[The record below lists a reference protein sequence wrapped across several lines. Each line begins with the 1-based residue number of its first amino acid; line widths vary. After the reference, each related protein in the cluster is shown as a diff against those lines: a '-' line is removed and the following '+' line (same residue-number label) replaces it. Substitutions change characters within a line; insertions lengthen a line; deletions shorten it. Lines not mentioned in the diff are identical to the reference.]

1 MDRIYVAGFDVF
13 YPDWKE
19 KRYFVYQELCSKYGF
34 EMQAQKAAADEGK
47 TLGERIFLKNIHY
60 LDNCEY
66 VVANLNTFRGM
77 EPDSGTCFEIGYAYA
92 LGKKIY
98 GYLDDGRTML
108 EKVGDRTDANGFTVE
123 DFDLPVNLML
133 GCSMTVVTGDLE
145 HCLRVIRD
153 REGHLAK
160 VRDQV
165 VHQGNPRE
173 REEAERRN

>member
-19 KRYFVYQELCSKYGF
+19 KRYFEYRELCQKYGF

-60 LDNCEY
+60 IDSCDY
-66 VVANLNTFRGM
+66 VAANLNSFRGR

-92 LGKKIY
+92 QGKKIY
-98 GYLDDGRTML
+98 GYLDDARTMI
-108 EKVGDRTDANGFTVE
+108 EKIGARADEDGFTVE

-133 GCSMTVVTGDLE
+133 GCSVTVIQGDLE
-145 HCLRVIRD
+145 HCLKEIR
-153 REGHLAK
+153 K
-160 VRDQV
+160 
-165 VHQGNPRE
+165 
-173 REEAERRN
+173 REEAERRG

>member
-108 EKVGDRTDANGFTVE
+108 EKVGARADANGFTVE

-133 GCSMTVVTGDLE
+133 GCSMTVVTGNLE
-145 HCLRVIRD
+145 HCLRVIRE
-153 REGHLAK
+153 REGHLTE
-160 VRDQV
+160 VRDPV

>member
-108 EKVGDRTDANGFTVE
+108 EKVGDRADANGFTV
-123 DFDLPVNLML
+123 DLPVNLML